1 MIKLSKKWDYW
12 LKAVLYISKNS
23 SENINIRDISISEKI
38 PEVFLRRI
46 ISDLEKASI
55 LHTKKWRNWW
65 VSLWKQAKCISLYDI
80 FLALWEQLFVSDCS
94 AWLDCINKHDCLTTS
109 IFANLQKSFNWI
121 LKMQTLD
128 KI

>member
-46 ISDLEKASI
+46 ISDLEKSGI
-55 LHTKKWRNWW
+55 LKTKKWRNWW
-65 VSLWKQAKCISLYDI
+65 VSLWKQAKDISLYDI
-80 FLALWEQLFVSDCS
+80 FFALWEELSVSDCS

-109 IFANLQKSFNWI
+109 IFVNLQKSFNGI

>member
-1 MIKLSKKWDYW
+1 MIKLSKKWSYW
-12 LKAVLYISKNS
+12 LKAVLYIYKNN
-23 SENINIRDISISEKI
+23 SENINIKDISISEKI

-55 LHTKKWRNWW
+55 LQTKKWRNWW
-65 VSLWKQAKCISLYDI
+65 VSLWKQAKDISLYDI
-80 FLALWEQLFVSDCS
+80 FFALWEELSVSDCS

-109 IFANLQKSFNWI
+109 IFANLQKSFNGI

-128 KI
+128 KM